1 MINEIKSE
9 TKIIELNS
17 QIICEKLIEEAV
29 KSSQSGKFKRDN
41 MTLVIADLIK
51 YAEIEKIQQKIQSNY
66 YFFNE

>member
-1 MINEIKSE
+1 MI
-9 TKIIELNS
+9 TELNS

-41 MTLVIADLIK
+41 MTLVVADLIK